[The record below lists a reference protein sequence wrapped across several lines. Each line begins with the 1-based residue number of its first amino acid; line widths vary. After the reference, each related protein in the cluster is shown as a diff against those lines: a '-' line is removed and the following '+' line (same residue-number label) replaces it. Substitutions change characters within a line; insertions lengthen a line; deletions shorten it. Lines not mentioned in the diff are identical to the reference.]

1 MRFLGVLLFVLGGG
15 GTAFA
20 TWASYQRGRPQDVLF
35 GLLAPVAMLVTLTGL
50 LLAFV
55 PDFFG

>member
-1 MRFLGVLLFVLGGG
+1 MRALGILLFVLGGG

-20 TWASYQRGRPQDVLF
+20 TWASYQRSRPQDLLF
-35 GLLAPVAMLVTLTGL
+35 SLLAPVALLVALTGL

-55 PDFFG
+55 PGFFG

>member
-1 MRFLGVLLFVLGGG
+1 LLFVLGGG

-20 TWASYQRGRPQDVLF
+20 TWASYQRSRPQDVLF
-35 GLLAPVAMLVTLTGL
+35 SLLAPVALLVALAGL

-55 PDFFG
+55 PGFFG

>member
-1 MRFLGVLLFVLGGG
+1 MRALGILLFVLGGG

-20 TWASYQRGRPQDVLF
+20 TWASYQRSRPQDVLF
-35 GLLAPVAMLVTLTGL
+35 SLLATVALLMALAGL

-55 PDFFG
+55 PGFFG